1 MGKHSEQR
9 RSKLTVYTSKASS
22 YAKFKRKFYTST
34 IKLLNEQN

>member
-22 YAKFKRKFYTST
+22 YAKFKRKST
-34 IKLLNEQN
+34 IKLLNEKN